1 MLLVCYEL
9 LQMWNLK
16 KRQIRIFTSTHILTH
31 TKEIVKINTFYA
43 SSCSD
48 RTSTVFSLWGFHW
61 SNIAQNRTKF
71 TWLLLVLAPPI
82 NKMCSAWETDPKWR
96 KSTCKTAE
104 LLHIDTIPW
113 SICWART
120 GQSTTPGNRA
130 LTWLFTVTLFSH
142 ISHIWTQKK
151 IVTLRQ
157 KNERVTTESGEP
169 FFSCKLAKTY
179 WRPTTSKGKTNRNA

>member
-1 MLLVCYEL
+1 M
-9 LQMWNLK
+9 
-16 KRQIRIFTSTHILTH
+16 TH

-43 SSCSD
+43 SSCSG

-82 NKMCSAWETDPKWR
+82 NKMCSAWETDPEWR
-96 KSTCKTAE
+96 NSTCKTAE

-142 ISHIWTQKK
+142 ISNWTQKK
-151 IVTLRQ
+151 SLLGRRTNEWRPSPENRFSAVNSRKPTDGLQQVKAKLIGTLRTRQ
-157 KNERVTTESGEP
+157 QH
-169 FFSCKLAKTY
+169 
-179 WRPTTSKGKTNRNA
+179 